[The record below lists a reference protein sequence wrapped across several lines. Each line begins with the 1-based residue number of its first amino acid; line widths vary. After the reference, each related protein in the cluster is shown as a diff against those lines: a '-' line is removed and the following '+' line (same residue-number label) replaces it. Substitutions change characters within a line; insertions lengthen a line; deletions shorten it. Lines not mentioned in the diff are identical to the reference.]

1 MTMSTLLERSPLL
14 SKFIDDDLISFP
26 ENFLSETRRFFPERL
41 FTGDLKM
48 PAVNITD
55 NGKDFTLE
63 LAAPGYKKEDLKVNV
78 KDGVLTISSEKREE
92 REEKKKGWT
101 RKEWSQ
107 SAFSRSFTLPNT
119 VDEKSVDASF
129 KDGVLTLT
137 LKKTNTAVETEGQSI
152 VIR

>member
-1 MTMSTLLERSPLL
+1 MSTLLERSPLL

-26 ENFLSETRRFFPERL
+26 ESFLAQTRRLFPDRAFTNGEL
-41 FTGDLKM
+41 FV
-48 PAVNITD
+48 PAVNIKD

-63 LAAPGYKKEDLKVNV
+63 VAVPGYRKEDLKVKV
-78 KDGVLTISSEKREE
+78 KDGVLTISSERKEE
-92 REEKKKGWT
+92 HEEKKKGWT
-101 RKEWSQ
+101 RREWSQ
-107 SAFSRSFTLPNT
+107 SAFSRSFTLPGT

-137 LKKTNTAVETEGQSI
+137 LKKTKAAAETEGQSI